1 MSELM
6 SKVKYHNNAQLYR
19 KTLQFAFL
27 ITTIIIGYKFYLF
40 ASQLENGMIPDIQRP
55 PGVEAFLP
63 IGALVSLKYFFL
75 TGTVNDIHPSGMM
88 IFLVICSIAIFLKKS
103 FCSWICPFGLFSDYL
118 LKVHLLIFK
127 KGLTPPRWLDII
139 LRSIKYV
146 LLGFFLWSIGVKMN
160 LFMLKGFIY
169 SSYNIV
175 ADIKMLK
182 FFTNISQTALLVT
195 ILILILSI
203 FIKNFW
209 CRYLCPYGALL
220 GTLSIFS
227 IFKIRRGDDSCTQC
241 TKCDRVCPSDI
252 SISQSKNVIS
262 DECNSCMRCLDVC
275 PEKNT
280 LSFSLP
286 KRKLALKPAAL
297 AVILLVLFVGA
308 SGVARST
315 GHWQNSVSGEDYISH
330 MVDQGLIDFK
340 KIMSSGSDKERM
352 ERAKVLME
360 IMMKGKRGK
369 ETERLK

>member
-1 MSELM
+1 M
-6 SKVKYHNNAQLYR
+6 SKFQYHTNAQFYR
-19 KTLQFAFL
+19 KTLQFVFL

-40 ASQLENGMIPDIQRP
+40 ASQLENGMVPDITRP

-63 IGALVSLKYFFL
+63 ISALVSLKYFML
-75 TGTVNDIHPSGMM
+75 TGTVNDIHPSGMI
-88 IFLVICSIAIFLKKS
+88 IFLIICSIAIFFKKS

-118 LKVHLLIFK
+118 LKVHFLIFK
-127 KGLTPPRWLDII
+127 QGLTPPKWLDII

-182 FFTNISQTALLVT
+182 FFTDISQTALVVIL
-195 ILILILSI
+195 LILILSI

-220 GTLSIFS
+220 GGLSIFS
-227 IFKIRRGDDSCTQC
+227 IFKIRREDDFCTRC

-262 DECNSCMRCLDVC
+262 DECNSCMKCLDVC
-275 PEKNT
+275 PEKDA
-280 LSFSLP
+280 LSFSLMQN
-286 KRKLALKPAAL
+286 RLLLKPAAL
-297 AVILLVLFVGA
+297 AVILLVLFVGTSSVA
-308 SGVARST
+308 SYT
-315 GHWQNSVSGEDYISH
+315 GHWHNNVSGKDYLSH

-340 KIMSSGSDKERM
+340 KIMSSGSDSEKM

-360 IMMKGKRGK
+360 IMMKGKSGK
-369 ETERLK
+369 EK